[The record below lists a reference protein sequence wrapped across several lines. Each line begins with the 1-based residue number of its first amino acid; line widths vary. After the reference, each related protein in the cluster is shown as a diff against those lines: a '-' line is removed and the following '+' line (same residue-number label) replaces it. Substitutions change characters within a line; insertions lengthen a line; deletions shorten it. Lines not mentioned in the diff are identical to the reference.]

1 MLADLLRAAMADSLP
16 QIALPSGAT
25 MALLGMGTWH
35 MGERRRDHA
44 REIAALRLGIDRG
57 MTLIDTAEMY
67 AEGGAERVVGEAIA
81 GRRADVF
88 LVSKV
93 YPHHASTRGAIEACR
108 RSLQRLATDRLDLY
122 LLHWRGTIPLA
133 ETIAGFE
140 VLRAEGSI
148 RAWGVSNFDRADMEE
163 LLGLPG
169 GEHCAA
175 NQVLY
180 NLDCRGI
187 EWDLLPFCRRNGI
200 VVMAYSP
207 LDEGRLVT
215 ERRLGRLAMRAGATP
230 AQVALAWLLAQKVA
244 VIAKAADAAHVQEN
258 RSALDVSL
266 GQDLRQ
272 EIERAFPPPTGPTSL
287 RTI

>member
-1 MLADLLRAAMADSLP
+1 MADSLP
-16 QIALPSGAT
+16 QIALRSGAT
-25 MALLGMGTWH
+25 MPPLGLGTWH
-35 MGERRRDHA
+35 MGERRRDRA
-44 REIAALRLGIDRG
+44 REIAALRLGIDLG
-57 MTLIDTAEMY
+57 MALIDTAEMY

-81 GRRADVF
+81 DRRGDVF

-93 YPHHASTRGAIEACR
+93 YPHHASRRGAIDACR
-108 RSLQRLATDRLDLY
+108 GSLQRLATDRLDLY

-140 VLRAEGSI
+140 ALRAEGSI

-169 GEHCAA
+169 GEHCAV

-187 EWDLLPFCRRNGI
+187 EWDLLPFCQRNGI
-200 VVMAYSP
+200 AIMAYSP

-215 ERRLGRLAMRAGATP
+215 ERRLGKLATRAGATP

-244 VIAKAADAAHVQEN
+244 IIAKAADAAHVQDN

-272 EIERAFPPPTGPTSL
+272 EIARAFPPPTAPTPL